1 MGYLIKILPLDL
13 AELSDRKS
21 PPPFVQGQH
30 HSQPVRQHNHQTHD
44 PEWVKGLHTK
54 LSYNDSMGLCMKLM
68 HKARYQVSSRA

>member
-44 PEWVKGLHTK
+44 PECEKGLHTNYLIIILWGFK
-54 LSYNDSMGLCMKLM
+54 GLN
-68 HKARYQVSSRA
+68 S